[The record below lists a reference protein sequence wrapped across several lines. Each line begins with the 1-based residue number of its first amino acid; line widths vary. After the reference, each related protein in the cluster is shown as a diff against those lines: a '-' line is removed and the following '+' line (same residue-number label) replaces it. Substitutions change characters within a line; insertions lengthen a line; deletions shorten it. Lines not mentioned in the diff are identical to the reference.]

1 MGQQGLE
8 DPGVL
13 DIENIEDPDV
23 LDIEKLKMTHSENE
37 DVNNLA

>member
-23 LDIEKLKMTHSENE
+23 LDIEASKMTQNENE
-37 DVNNLA
+37 DVYNLV